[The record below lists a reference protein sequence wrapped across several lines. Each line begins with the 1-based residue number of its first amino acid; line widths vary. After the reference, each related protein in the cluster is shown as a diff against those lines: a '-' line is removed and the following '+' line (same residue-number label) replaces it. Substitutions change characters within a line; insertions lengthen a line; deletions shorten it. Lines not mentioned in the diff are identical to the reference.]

1 MFFLFLCTLNVWGG
15 VVFFFIGSGKTQPWA
30 ELPPPKPVENDK
42 NGHTEPEKFAQETKP
57 SNEEYR
63 VRF

>member
-30 ELPPPKPVENDK
+30 ELPSPKPVEEYQDS
-42 NGHTEPEKFAQETKP
+42 HTEPEMIAQGTKS